1 MSEITTREDLIAT
14 NWRSLVRPRKIVKSP
29 VSNGQYGKFT
39 ISPLERGYGVTIGNS
54 LRRVLLSSLT
64 GAAIT
69 SIYIEGVLH
78 EFSSMPNVVE
88 DVTEVVL
95 NLKGVRI
102 KMNTANPVQ
111 AKIHVKGQKSQIV
124 DALQILV

>member
-1 MSEITTREDLIAT
+1 M
-14 NWRSLVRPRKIVKSP
+14 V
-29 VSNGQYGKFT
+29 
-39 ISPLERGYGVTIGNS
+39 SPLGNS

-69 SIYIEGVLH
+69 SVYIEGVLH
-78 EFSSMPNVVE
+78 EFSSVPGVVE

-102 KMNTANPVQ
+102 KMNSVEPVQ
-111 AKIHVKGQKSQIV
+111 CISVRVEKGQIV
-124 DALQILV
+124 DVTAS